1 MYNRLEKRYR
11 QLDKVAP
18 EFRTLAELDPLA
30 ARSLR
35 GLFLE
40 GEAELWPE
48 LFPEQLRV
56 TRRQRKQIEQAIDLL
71 REALDSAEDVKPET
85 PGGEEAVLLQLS
97 ELLDTHTTI
106 TGE

>member
-1 MYNRLEKRYR
+1 M
-11 QLDKVAP
+11 
-18 EFRTLAELDPLA
+18 
-30 ARSLR
+30 
-35 GLFLE
+35 E
-40 GEAELWPE
+40 GEPELWPE
-48 LFPEQLRV
+48 LFPKQLRV

-71 REALDSAEDVKPET
+71 REALDSAEDVEPET